1 MKKIVSLILIIAL
14 LIATLFILAGCGKAS
29 VVGTWSG
36 KNNDD
41 VETEWEFKKDGKCI
55 MKNAYGYE
63 GEGTYSIEDTKLKIK
78 LKSWD
83 EEKIYEFKLEGD
95 KLSLTPTDPYS
106 PKYPELIKK

>member
-1 MKKIVSLILIIAL
+1 MNIQKNQEYIVEIIDNG
-14 LIATLFILAGCGKAS
+14 F
-29 VVGTWSG
+29 
-36 KNNDD
+36 
-41 VETEWEFKKDGKCI
+41 
-55 MKNAYGYE
+55 E

-83 EEKIYEFKLEGD
+83 EEKVYEFKLEGD

>member
-1 MKKIVSLILIIAL
+1 M
-14 LIATLFILAGCGKAS
+14 
-29 VVGTWSG
+29 GTWSG

-41 VETEWEFKKDGKCI
+41 VETEWKFEKDGKCI
-55 MKNAYGYE
+55 MKNDYGYE

>member
-1 MKKIVSLILIIAL
+1 MKKIVSVILVIAL
-14 LIATLFILAGCGKAS
+14 LITTLFILAGCGKAS

-41 VETEWEFKKDGKCI
+41 VETEWKFEKDGKCI
-55 MKNAYGYE
+55 MKNDYGYE

>member
-1 MKKIVSLILIIAL
+1 MKKIVSLILVIAL
-14 LIATLFILAGCGKAS
+14 LITTLFILAGCGKAS

-78 LKSWD
+78 LESCKR
-83 EEKIYEFKLEGD
+83 E
-95 KLSLTPTDPYS
+95 
-106 PKYPELIKK
+106 